1 MLFYLGLDLGQL
13 SDYSALALLE
23 EQVWCGPEV
32 DFSGWQVFLPREL
45 EDAGWVSPSALSPRS
60 ASGVYRINRELG
72 RPAHPPLYLRHL
84 ERYELGTPYPE
95 VIQRVIR
102 LLTRPPIRYHL
113 ERTRLIVDATG
124 VGRPV
129 VDSFRAQGVHP
140 VSILIHGGDRVT
152 QEVAGIGDITL
163 RVPKRDLVAAVQT
176 TLQSRRLQIAAG
188 LPLADVLRKE
198 LLGFRV
204 KIDPRTAHDSYSHWR
219 EGDHDDLVLATAVAC
234 WYRETTNVPI
244 EQRNREQGGYRVPL
258 SSGEVEPFFKGELE
272 PFIKDSREL
281 ESYGQPNPWRGL
293 KTTNRGG

>member
-1 MLFYLGLDLGQL
+1 MGIAFPP
-13 SDYSALALLE
+13 
-23 EQVWCGPEV
+23 C
-32 DFSGWQVFLPREL
+32 
-45 EDAGWVSPSALSPRS
+45 PRS
-60 ASGVYRINRELG
+60 ARGVARINRALG
-72 RPAHPPLYLRHL
+72 RPPHPPLYLRHL

-113 ERTRLIVDATG
+113 DRTRLIVDATG

-140 VSILIHGGDRVT
+140 VSILIHGGDRVR
-152 QEVAGIGDITL
+152 QEVAGIGNITL

-198 LLGFRV
+198 LLNFRV

-219 EGDHDDLVLATAVAC
+219 EGNHDDLVLATAVAC
-234 WYRETTNVPI
+234 WYREVTNVLI
-244 EQRNREQGGYRVPL
+244 EQRNREQGGYRVPV
-258 SSGEVEPFFKGELE
+258 SSGVVEPFFKGELE

-281 ESYGQPNPWRGL
+281 ESYSQPNPWRGL
-293 KTTNRGG
+293 KSTNRGG